1 MINKKPAFTLV
12 EVLISVLIMTIIIG
26 AVSMTAKLAIG
37 LFEKAQANAL
47 VTNGLRFTVDSFNR
61 EISPLLDHTDTIAVL
76 EDNTKLPS
84 ALPSSS
90 DHYLYMESGSVIHWS
105 RHGKEPLA
113 GSECIVSLDFLLP
126 SETEKTAANYMLSI
140 DIGARH
146 PKYDTAK
153 ADAAISQALYTY
165 SKLVKSGD
173 KKVDSNYS
181 GKVLHFTVTDIVVTA
196 FNLHIK
202 NSKDVTL
209 DKSDV
214 NAGETLYA
222 SYDLKA
228 APAPSYSYQDKSTV
242 TWYISLTKDAS
253 LNPDTQENALT
264 EENMSKY
271 YWQIVTSDDK
281 IVTGKEFKTG
291 DTFYVK
297 DKDGTKKE
305 WGKYGYV
312 RFVLEP
318 AIDGAAGNLI
328 KSDLKGQSEWV
339 RLKNAEDRF
348 TFWEKGLIENGNRVL
363 DGTDIKSI
371 TTGIDPT
378 TGKELLKIKG
388 TSTGTTGT
396 ATIINAK
403 ITPEYL
409 AEQKRISI
417 ETNDYGNQRS
427 YTTMANYS
435 IIFDYDIETSDGFT
449 LLLGGYR
456 DSTIK
461 DTGLVLQFMAKSDTM
476 PLRIHLNGSQSEDS
490 QRDSWGIGDNGKAS
504 NKLIAYTSET
514 ANHKFTGH
522 GTTSK
527 GDRYYGPFYGPGYM
541 KNSLFQY
548 LSDYYTTDNNNS
560 TWLSGSKIVP
570 RAPYNKRCRVL
581 VTVLEYYYSAAQNTP
596 HYIVR
601 VKYLKLANDGS
612 LPTNSKTDG
621 DPMNIGPGWFN
632 SEPVWYGDFVGEQ
645 PEVISSSGNGTY
657 RFKVKNYTL
666 SNSVKSFDVAGNAL
680 TLATA
685 AKPENGQFYT
695 TRVTKDEIVK
705 TGSSFIN
712 SIFEAMAI
720 NIRDEIQNTQYKSA
734 AASKKS
740 TADNKLKNPVRERY
754 IGFSTWSNEKKEFS
768 STVYELEL
776 APGFTME
783 ELKAIVPKYGKMYNI
798 DEIGD
803 SAPDGVSQALLN
815 TIFYFSISNGTGNNG
830 RFTDGAVG
838 IQHVMGTCTCPMCKR
853 FLK

>member
-514 ANHKFTGH
+514 AKHKFTGH

-527 GDRYYGPFYGPGYM
+527 GERYYGPFYGPGYM

-548 LSDYYTTDNNNS
+548 LSDYYTTDNNKS
-560 TWLSGSKIVP
+560 DWLSGSKIVP
-570 RAPYNKRCRVL
+570 RAPYNQRCRVL

-734 AASKKS
+734 SMKS
-740 TADNKLKNPVRERY
+740 TADNKLENPVRERY

-798 DEIGD
+798 GDIGD